1 MSELIRL
8 IIQKLNDEPF
18 NKSFN
23 LISFDSLEPV
33 RLLQV
38 LNDVL
43 SEIDNKH
50 KIDIREEPP
59 DKMAVRMF
67 EAFRVFRYKLPTDP
81 EKLSLFRQGLV
92 TGDKIIIY
100 PLLEWLLTRMSELK
114 KRAYLAQYLVKVSIP
129 VDFMQDEEIAGLYQ
143 QYENSIENFKESHKK
158 FESVKNGGLT
168 TAEVKKDISAMQE
181 EKDQL
186 LRRVERMKKKLEA
199 FPTSNTMLEM
209 AKRLRLEREKET
221 KISKQMREQKSMIA
235 NTDQRIQITQQQL
248 KELRKTTTNSTA
260 TALIQRVEEETKINQ
275 YMLSEKL
282 PKELLNV
289 KTYIENVTK
298 VVSQPAMNQS
308 FLDQLNQQLCDA
320 NSELNKLIEKRMI
333 SNEPFDDKISLF
345 RQQAAIV
352 RRKKLSAAEILTT
365 TRDRLSELNNRLE
378 EIKNQLGVSTTID
391 QNEEDSNGVGI
402 NKALDLSC
410 LKTDEFQQYVA
421 KLRSKNT
428 IYKQKR
434 AQLSELRAE
443 KGILSR
449 TIEIL
454 RNEENEMKTLLANA
468 ESEHGTSGY
477 WETQTNLGK
486 ISEEMSLS
494 NEQKGTTL
502 EEMSKI
508 IQQLNNRINTKR
520 TQLAPIIRELR
531 QLRQRAQELGQIH
544 VEKKSAY
551 DALTASQ
558 ESQSIRLEQEV
569 RTIREAEKNE
579 ESKFHYLTANLELLH
594 IQQNRLQDEIR
605 GYVTNS
611 SHVAL
616 SSNKNESTNETMEK
630 RKSYREIYTRKIAEQ
645 EALTKTLKQQQKSL
659 LENEKFGLKQVNL
672 WKNLIQLLEIKKIT
686 KEFNEEREK
695 AGGDYANVTKMEKDR
710 MLL

>member
-18 NKSFN
+18 NRSFN

-100 PLLEWLLTRMSELK
+100 PILEWLLTRMSELK

-181 EKDQL
+181 EKEQL

-221 KISKQMREQKSMIA
+221 KISKQMREQKSLIA

-260 TALIQRVEEETKINQ
+260 TALIQRVEEETKVNQ

-282 PKELLNV
+282 PKELLNI

-308 FLDQLNQQLCDA
+308 FLDQLNQQLRDA

-352 RRKKLSAAEILTT
+352 RRKKLAAAETLTT

-378 EIKNQLGVSTTID
+378 EMKNQLGVSATID
-391 QNEEDSNGVGI
+391 QNGEDGNGITI

-410 LKTDEFQQYVA
+410 LKTDEFQRYVA

-449 TIEIL
+449 TVEIL

-468 ESEHGTSGY
+468 ESEHGTSGC
-477 WETQTNLGK
+477 WESQTNLGK

-494 NEQKGTTL
+494 NEQKGITL

-594 IQQNRLQDEIR
+594 IQQNRLQNEIR
-605 GYVTNS
+605 GYVTSS
-611 SHVAL
+611 SHLAL

-645 EALTKTLKQQQKSL
+645 EALTKTLKQEQKSL

-672 WKNLIQLLEIKKIT
+672 WKNLLQLLEIKKIT

-695 AGGDYANVTKMEKDR
+695 AGGDYANVTKIEKDR

>member
-1 MSELIRL
+1 MSELLRS
-8 IIQKLNDEPF
+8 IIQKLNNEPF
-18 NKSFN
+18 NRTFN

-33 RLLQV
+33 HLLQV

-67 EAFRVFRYKLPTDP
+67 EAFRVFRYKLPADS

-92 TGDKIIIY
+92 TGDKVIIY
-100 PLLEWLLTRMSELK
+100 PLLEWLLNRISELK
-114 KRAYLAQYLVKVSIP
+114 KRAYLAQFLVKINIP
-129 VDFMQDEEIAGLYQ
+129 VDFMQDEEISGLYQ
-143 QYENSIENFKESHKK
+143 LYENLIENFKESHRKL
-158 FESVKNGGLT
+158 ESVKNGGLT

-221 KISKQMREQKSMIA
+221 KISKQMREQKSLIA
-235 NTDQRIQITQQQL
+235 NIDQRIQITQQQL
-248 KELRKTTTNSTA
+248 KELRKATTGSTA
-260 TALIQRVEEETKINQ
+260 TALIQRIEEETKINQ

-282 PKELLNV
+282 PKELLNI
-289 KTYIENVTK
+289 KMYIENVTK
-298 VVSQPAMNQS
+298 VVLQPAMNQS
-308 FLDQLNQQLCDA
+308 FLDQLNQQLRDV

-352 RRKKLSAAEILTT
+352 RRKKLAAAETLTT

-378 EIKNQLGVSTTID
+378 EMKSQLGESATVD
-391 QNEEDSNGVGI
+391 PNGENGDGI
-402 NKALDLSC
+402 AVNKALDLSC
-410 LKTDEFQQYVA
+410 LKTDEFQRYVA

-428 IYKQKR
+428 VYKQKR

-454 RNEENEMKTLLANA
+454 RNEENEIKTSLDNG
-468 ESEHGTSGY
+468 ESEHGISSY
-477 WETQTNLGK
+477 WETQTDLGK
-486 ISEEMSLS
+486 ISEQMSML
-494 NEQKGTTL
+494 NEHKGTKL

-508 IQQLNNRINTKR
+508 IQQLNNRINAKR

-531 QLRQRAQELGQIH
+531 HLRQRAQELGQIH

-551 DALTASQ
+551 DALTAGQ

-569 RTIREAEKNE
+569 RTIREEEKIE

-594 IQQNRLQDEIR
+594 IQQKRLQGEIR
-605 GYVTNS
+605 GYVTDS
-611 SHVAL
+611 SHVTL
-616 SSNKNESTNETMEK
+616 SSNKNESKTETVEK

-645 EALTKTLKQQQKSL
+645 EALTKTLKQEQKRL
-659 LENEKFGLKQVNL
+659 IENEKFGLKQVSL
-672 WKNLIQLLEIKKIT
+672 WTDLLRLLEIKQMT
-686 KEFNEEREK
+686 REMNNEREK
-695 AGGDYANVTKMEKDR
+695 FGGEYANVTKIEKDR

>member
-18 NKSFN
+18 NRNFN

-67 EAFRVFRYKLPTDP
+67 EAFRVLRYKLPTDP

-100 PLLEWLLTRMSELK
+100 SLLEWLLTRMSELK

-143 QYENSIENFKESHKK
+143 QYENSIENFKECHRK

-221 KISKQMREQKSMIA
+221 KISKQMREQKSLIA

-260 TALIQRVEEETKINQ
+260 TALIQRVEEETKVNQ

-282 PKELLNV
+282 PKELLNI

-308 FLDQLNQQLCDA
+308 FLDQLNQQLRDA

-352 RRKKLSAAEILTT
+352 RRKKLAAAETLTT

-378 EIKNQLGVSTTID
+378 EMKNQLGVSTTID
-391 QNEEDSNGVGI
+391 QNGEDGNGITI

-410 LKTDEFQQYVA
+410 LKTDEFQRYVA

-449 TIEIL
+449 TVEIL

-468 ESEHGTSGY
+468 ESEHGTNGY

-494 NEQKGTTL
+494 NELKGTTL

-531 QLRQRAQELGQIH
+531 QLRQRAQVI
-544 VEKKSAY
+544 SF
-551 DALTASQ
+551 
-558 ESQSIRLEQEV
+558 I
-569 RTIREAEKNE
+569 
-579 ESKFHYLTANLELLH
+579 
-594 IQQNRLQDEIR
+594 
-605 GYVTNS
+605 
-611 SHVAL
+611 
-616 SSNKNESTNETMEK
+616 
-630 RKSYREIYTRKIAEQ
+630 
-645 EALTKTLKQQQKSL
+645 
-659 LENEKFGLKQVNL
+659 
-672 WKNLIQLLEIKKIT
+672 LIILVV
-686 KEFNEEREK
+686 F
-695 AGGDYANVTKMEKDR
+695 
-710 MLL
+710 

>member
-1 MSELIRL
+1 MSELLRS
-8 IIQKLNDEPF
+8 IIQKLNNEPF
-18 NKSFN
+18 NRTFN

-33 RLLQV
+33 HLLQV

-67 EAFRVFRYKLPTDP
+67 EAFRVFRYKLPADS

-92 TGDKIIIY
+92 TGDKVIIY
-100 PLLEWLLTRMSELK
+100 PLLEWLLSRISELK
-114 KRAYLAQYLVKVSIP
+114 KRAYLAQFLVKINIP
-129 VDFMQDEEIAGLYQ
+129 VDFMQDEEISGLYQ
-143 QYENSIENFKESHKK
+143 LYENLIENFKESHRKL
-158 FESVKNGGLT
+158 ESVKNGGLT

-221 KISKQMREQKSMIA
+221 KISKQMREQKSLIA
-235 NTDQRIQITQQQL
+235 NIDQRIQITQQQL
-248 KELRKTTTNSTA
+248 KELRKATTGSTA
-260 TALIQRVEEETKINQ
+260 TALIQRIEEETKINQ

-282 PKELLNV
+282 PKELLNI
-289 KTYIENVTK
+289 KMYIENVTK
-298 VVSQPAMNQS
+298 VVLQPAMNQS
-308 FLDQLNQQLCDA
+308 FLDQLNQQLRDA
-320 NSELNKLIEKRMI
+320 NSELNKLIERRMI

-352 RRKKLSAAEILTT
+352 RRKKLAAAETLTT
-365 TRDRLSELNNRLE
+365 IRDRLSELNNRLE
-378 EIKNQLGVSTTID
+378 EMKSQLGVSSTID
-391 QNEEDSNGVGI
+391 QNGEDGDGI
-402 NKALDLSC
+402 ATNKALDLSC
-410 LKTDEFQQYVA
+410 LKTDEFQRYVA

-454 RNEENEMKTLLANA
+454 RNEENEMKTSLDNA
-468 ESEHGTSGY
+468 ESEHGISSY
-477 WETQTNLGK
+477 WETQTDLGK
-486 ISEEMSLS
+486 ISEQMSML
-494 NEQKGTTL
+494 NEHKGTTL

-508 IQQLNNRINTKR
+508 IQQLNNRINAKR

-531 QLRQRAQELGQIH
+531 HLRQRAQELSQIH
-544 VEKKSAY
+544 IEKKSAY
-551 DALTASQ
+551 DALTAGQ

-594 IQQNRLQDEIR
+594 IQQKRLQDEIR
-605 GYVTNS
+605 GYVTDS

-616 SSNKNESTNETMEK
+616 SSNKNESKTETVEK

-645 EALTKTLKQQQKSL
+645 EALTKTLKQEQKRL
-659 LENEKFGLKQVNL
+659 IENEKFGLKQVSL
-672 WKNLIQLLEIKKIT
+672 WIDLLRLLEIKQMT
-686 KEFNEEREK
+686 REMNNEREK
-695 AGGDYANVTKMEKDR
+695 FGGEYANVTKIEKDR

>member
-18 NKSFN
+18 NRSFN

-67 EAFRVFRYKLPTDP
+67 EALRVFRYKLPTDP

-100 PLLEWLLTRMSELK
+100 SLLEWLLTRMSELK

-158 FESVKNGGLT
+158 FESVKYGGLT

-221 KISKQMREQKSMIA
+221 KISKQMREQKSLIA
-235 NTDQRIQITQQQL
+235 NTDQHIQITQQQL

-260 TALIQRVEEETKINQ
+260 TALIQRVEEETKVNQ

-282 PKELLNV
+282 PKELLNI

-308 FLDQLNQQLCDA
+308 FLDQLNQQLRDA

-352 RRKKLSAAEILTT
+352 RRKKLAAAETLTT

-378 EIKNQLGVSTTID
+378 ETKNQLGVSTTID
-391 QNEEDSNGVGI
+391 QNGEDGNVITI

-410 LKTDEFQQYVA
+410 LKTDEFQRYVA

-449 TIEIL
+449 TVEIL

-468 ESEHGTSGY
+468 ESEHGTSGC

-494 NEQKGTTL
+494 NEQKGITL

-594 IQQNRLQDEIR
+594 IQQNRLQNEIR
-605 GYVTNS
+605 GYVTSS

-645 EALTKTLKQQQKSL
+645 EALTKTLKQEQKSL

-672 WKNLIQLLEIKKIT
+672 WKNLLQLLEIKKIT
-686 KEFNEEREK
+686 KEFHEEREK
-695 AGGDYANVTKMEKDR
+695 AGGDYANVTKIEKDR

>member
-18 NKSFN
+18 NRSFN

-67 EAFRVFRYKLPTDP
+67 EALRVFRYKLPTDP

-100 PLLEWLLTRMSELK
+100 SLLEWLLTRMSELK

-186 LRRVERMKKKLEA
+186 LRRLERMKKKLEA

-221 KISKQMREQKSMIA
+221 KISKQMREQKSLIA

-260 TALIQRVEEETKINQ
+260 TALIQRVEEETKVNQ

-282 PKELLNV
+282 PKELLNI

-308 FLDQLNQQLCDA
+308 FLDQLNQQLRDA

-352 RRKKLSAAEILTT
+352 RRKKLAAAETLTT

-378 EIKNQLGVSTTID
+378 EMKNQLGVSTTID
-391 QNEEDSNGVGI
+391 QNGEDGNGITI

-410 LKTDEFQQYVA
+410 LKTDEFQRYVA

-449 TIEIL
+449 TVEIL

-477 WETQTNLGK
+477 WETQANLGK

-494 NEQKGTTL
+494 NELKGTTL

-531 QLRQRAQELGQIH
+531 QLRQRAQTR
-544 VEKKSAY
+544 
-551 DALTASQ
+551 AL
-558 ESQSIRLEQEV
+558 L
-569 RTIREAEKNE
+569 
-579 ESKFHYLTANLELLH
+579 SKFIKTVSL
-594 IQQNRLQDEIR
+594 
-605 GYVTNS
+605 
-611 SHVAL
+611 
-616 SSNKNESTNETMEK
+616 
-630 RKSYREIYTRKIAEQ
+630 RKSRSSTFSDYLIKI
-645 EALTKTLKQQQKSL
+645 
-659 LENEKFGLKQVNL
+659 VNRSFFHK
-672 WKNLIQLLEIKKIT
+672 WI
-686 KEFNEEREK
+686 ERI
-695 AGGDYANVTKMEKDR
+695 
-710 MLL
+710 

>member
-18 NKSFN
+18 NRSFN

-100 PLLEWLLTRMSELK
+100 PLLEWLLTRMPELK

-209 AKRLRLEREKET
+209 AKKLRLEREKET
-221 KISKQMREQKSMIA
+221 KISKQMREQKSLIA

-260 TALIQRVEEETKINQ
+260 TALIQRVEEETKVNQ

-282 PKELLNV
+282 PKELLNI

-308 FLDQLNQQLCDA
+308 FLDQLNQQLRDA
-320 NSELNKLIEKRMI
+320 NSELNELIEKRMI

-352 RRKKLSAAEILTT
+352 RRKKLAAAETLTT
-365 TRDRLSELNNRLE
+365 TRDRLSELNNHLE
-378 EIKNQLGVSTTID
+378 EMKNQLGVSTTID
-391 QNEEDSNGVGI
+391 QNGEDGNGITI

-410 LKTDEFQQYVA
+410 LKTDEFQRYVA

-449 TIEIL
+449 TVEIL

-468 ESEHGTSGY
+468 ESEHGTIGC
-477 WETQTNLGK
+477 WDTQTNLGK

-494 NEQKGTTL
+494 NELKGTTL

-594 IQQNRLQDEIR
+594 IQQNRLQNEIR

-616 SSNKNESTNETMEK
+616 SPNKTESTNETMEK
-630 RKSYREIYTRKIAEQ
+630 RKSYRIPCEGLSCDTVRCFPQCVSYP
-645 EALTKTLKQQQKSL
+645 LPTLLPDFFL
-659 LENEKFGLKQVNL
+659 LWDLGLSFPT
-672 WKNLIQLLEIKKIT
+672 I
-686 KEFNEEREK
+686 
-695 AGGDYANVTKMEKDR
+695 GCC
-710 MLL
+710 

>member
-18 NKSFN
+18 NRSFN

-100 PLLEWLLTRMSELK
+100 PLLEWLLTRMPELK

-209 AKRLRLEREKET
+209 AKKLRLEREKET
-221 KISKQMREQKSMIA
+221 KISKQMREQKSLIA

-260 TALIQRVEEETKINQ
+260 TALIQRVEEETKVNQ

-282 PKELLNV
+282 PKELLNI

-308 FLDQLNQQLCDA
+308 FLDQLNQQLRDA
-320 NSELNKLIEKRMI
+320 NSELNELIEKRMI

-352 RRKKLSAAEILTT
+352 RRKKLAAAETLTT
-365 TRDRLSELNNRLE
+365 TRDRLSELNNHLE
-378 EIKNQLGVSTTID
+378 EMKNQLGVSTTID
-391 QNEEDSNGVGI
+391 QNGEDGNGITI

-410 LKTDEFQQYVA
+410 LKTDEFQRYVA

-449 TIEIL
+449 TVEIL

-468 ESEHGTSGY
+468 ESEHGTIGC
-477 WETQTNLGK
+477 WDTQTNLGK

-494 NEQKGTTL
+494 NELKGTTL

-594 IQQNRLQDEIR
+594 IQQNRLQNEIR

-616 SSNKNESTNETMEK
+616 SPNKTESTNETMEK

-645 EALTKTLKQQQKSL
+645 EALTKTLKQEQKSL

-672 WKNLIQLLEIKKIT
+672 WKNLLQLLEIKKIT

-695 AGGDYANVTKMEKDR
+695 AGGDYANVTKIEKDR

>member
-18 NKSFN
+18 NRSFN

-67 EAFRVFRYKLPTDP
+67 EALRVFRYKLPTDP

-100 PLLEWLLTRMSELK
+100 SLLEWLLTRMSELK

-221 KISKQMREQKSMIA
+221 KISKQMREQKSLIA

-260 TALIQRVEEETKINQ
+260 TALIQRVEEETKVNQ

-282 PKELLNV
+282 PKELLNI

-308 FLDQLNQQLCDA
+308 FLDQLNQQLRDA

-352 RRKKLSAAEILTT
+352 RRKKLAAAETLTT

-378 EIKNQLGVSTTID
+378 EMKNQLGVSTTID
-391 QNEEDSNGVGI
+391 QNGEDGNGITI

-410 LKTDEFQQYVA
+410 LKTDEFQRYVA

-449 TIEIL
+449 TVEIL

-477 WETQTNLGK
+477 WETQANLGK

-494 NEQKGTTL
+494 NELKGTTL

-579 ESKFHYLTANLELLH
+579 ESKFHYLTANLDLLH
-594 IQQNRLQDEIR
+594 IQQNRLENEIR
-605 GYVTNS
+605 GYVTSS

-616 SSNKNESTNETMEK
+616 SPNKTESTNETMEK

-645 EALTKTLKQQQKSL
+645 EALTKTLKQEQKSL

-672 WKNLIQLLEIKKIT
+672 WKNLLQLIEIKKIT

-695 AGGDYANVTKMEKDR
+695 AGGDYANVTKIEKDR

>member
-18 NKSFN
+18 NRSFN

-43 SEIDNKH
+43 SEIDSKH

-67 EAFRVFRYKLPTDP
+67 EAFRVFRYKLPADS
-81 EKLSLFRQGLV
+81 EKLSLFSQGLV
-92 TGDKIIIY
+92 TGDKVIIY

-114 KRAYLAQYLVKVSIP
+114 KRAYLAQYLVKVNIP

-199 FPTSNTMLEM
+199 FPTSNTMFEM

-221 KISKQMREQKSMIA
+221 KISKQMREQKSVIA
-235 NTDQRIQITQQQL
+235 NTDQRIQIIQQQL

-260 TALIQRVEEETKINQ
+260 TALIQRVEEETKVNQ

-282 PKELLNV
+282 PKELLNM

-308 FLDQLNQQLCDA
+308 FLDQLNQQLRDA

-352 RRKKLSAAEILTT
+352 RRKKLAAAETLTT
-365 TRDRLSELNNRLE
+365 TRNRLSELNNRLE
-378 EIKNQLGVSTTID
+378 EMKNQLGESTTIN
-391 QNEEDSNGVGI
+391 QNGDGNGTVI

-410 LKTDEFQQYVA
+410 LKTDEFQRYVA

-449 TIEIL
+449 TVEIL

-468 ESEHGTSGY
+468 ESEHGTGGY

-486 ISEEMSLS
+486 ISEEISLS
-494 NEQKGTTL
+494 NEQEGTTL

-508 IQQLNNRINTKR
+508 IQQLNNRINAKR
-520 TQLAPIIRELR
+520 AQLAPVIRELR
-531 QLRQRAQELGQIH
+531 HLRQRAQELGQIH

-569 RTIREAEKNE
+569 RTMREAEKNE

-605 GYVTNS
+605 GYVTGS
-611 SHVAL
+611 SHVASL
-616 SSNKNESTNETMEK
+616 SNKNDSTTETVGK

-645 EALTKTLKQQQKSL
+645 EALTKTLKQEQKCL

-672 WKNLIQLLEIKKIT
+672 WKNLLHLLEIKKIT

-695 AGGDYANVTKMEKDR
+695 AGGDYANVTKIEKDR

>member
-18 NKSFN
+18 NRNFN

-67 EAFRVFRYKLPTDP
+67 EAFRVLRYKLPTDP

-100 PLLEWLLTRMSELK
+100 SLLEWLLTRMSELK

-143 QYENSIENFKESHKK
+143 QYENSIENFKECHRK

-221 KISKQMREQKSMIA
+221 KISKQMREQKSLIA

-260 TALIQRVEEETKINQ
+260 TALIQRVEEETKVNQ

-282 PKELLNV
+282 PKELLNI

-308 FLDQLNQQLCDA
+308 FLDQLNQQLRDA

-352 RRKKLSAAEILTT
+352 RRKKLAAAETLTT

-378 EIKNQLGVSTTID
+378 EMKNQLGVSTTID
-391 QNEEDSNGVGI
+391 QNGEDGNGITI

-410 LKTDEFQQYVA
+410 LKTDEFQRYVA

-449 TIEIL
+449 TVEIL

-468 ESEHGTSGY
+468 ESEHGTNGY

-486 ISEEMSLS
+486 
-494 NEQKGTTL
+494 
-502 EEMSKI
+502 
-508 IQQLNNRINTKR
+508 
-520 TQLAPIIRELR
+520 
-531 QLRQRAQELGQIH
+531 ELGQVH

-594 IQQNRLQDEIR
+594 IQQNRLQNEIR
-605 GYVTNS
+605 DYVTSS

-645 EALTKTLKQQQKSL
+645 EALTKTLKQEQKSL

-672 WKNLIQLLEIKKIT
+672 WKNLLQLLEIKKIT

-695 AGGDYANVTKMEKDR
+695 AGGDYANVTKIEKDR